1 MSGTTRQQ
9 QMAERRRSGSER
21 RRRDAI
27 VPVRLLD
34 QEREALRARAEAAG
48 LTLGAYL
55 RQAGLGYAGMRARH
69 TPRVNAVLLSQAI
82 AALNKAGSN
91 LNQIARRSNYG
102 MGIDP
107 EAAQTISE
115 TRAAVQQIVAATR
128 GDHP

>member
-1 MSGTTRQQ
+1 MSGNTRQQ

-21 RRRDAI
+21 RQRAAVVRI
-27 VPVRLLD
+27 RLLD
-34 QEREALRARAEAAG
+34 EERDALHEKAQAAG
-48 LTLGAYL
+48 LTVGAYL
-55 RQAGLGYAGMRARH
+55 RQAGLGYAGMRARRA
-69 TPRVNAVLLSQAI
+69 PRVNAVLLSQAI

-91 LNQIARRSNYG
+91 LNQIARRGNYG

-128 GDHP
+128 GDQA